1 MVCFGRGVKTVDVTG
16 RKKEIY
22 RKKTY
27 FFIVKRTKTGYV
39 ANIIAYRCMMCVELN
54 ITKRKE
60 NDADPE
66 SCLLFGMLVF
76 ISDSC
81 MPRVVDGRRGD
92 DWAAGQAEYL

>member
-1 MVCFGRGVKTVDVTG
+1 
-16 RKKEIY
+16 
-22 RKKTY
+22 
-27 FFIVKRTKTGYV
+27 
-39 ANIIAYRCMMCVELN
+39 MMCVELN

-76 ISDSC
+76 TSDSC

>member
-1 MVCFGRGVKTVDVTG
+1 MLWAGCKNGRCDGSEKRDLS
-16 RKKEIY
+16 E
-22 RKKTY
+22 KTY

-76 ISDSC
+76 TSDSC

>member
-1 MVCFGRGVKTVDVTG
+1 
-16 RKKEIY
+16 
-22 RKKTY
+22 
-27 FFIVKRTKTGYV
+27 
-39 ANIIAYRCMMCVELN
+39 MMCVELN

-76 ISDSC
+76 IFDSC